1 MRDTVLK
8 AQPGWRCYGY
18 VIGKVN
24 APVGAGK
31 DLLRHIGIND
41 DRIHRNIR
49 QVAGL
54 VRPGKGGTV
63 GCAGY
68 LENMTGRG
76 RRILIKAAYRRV
88 TDRQI
93 RGRHSGIQRDA

>member
-31 DLLRHIGIND
+31 DLLRHIRIDD

-54 VRPGKGGTV
+54 IRPGKGATV

-76 RRILIKAAYRRV
+76 RRIRIKAAYGRV

-93 RGRHSGIQRDA
+93 RGPHGRIESNA